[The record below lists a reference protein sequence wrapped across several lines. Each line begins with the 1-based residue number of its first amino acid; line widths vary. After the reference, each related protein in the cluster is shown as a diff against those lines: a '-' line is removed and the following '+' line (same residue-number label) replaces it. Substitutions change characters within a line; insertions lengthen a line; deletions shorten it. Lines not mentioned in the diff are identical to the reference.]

1 MPASPSEILRVWFE
15 RVWNAYDF
23 MGMFQQLGIEPPAPV

>member
-1 MPASPSEILRVWFE
+1 MNESPSAILRKWFE

-23 MGMFQQLGIEPPAPV
+23 LSMYQQLGIEPPQPV